1 MPHGSDTVAFAAR
14 TSSGSGSSSRDRSDS
29 TRSVSDDQ
37 LKYLLKRLS
46 GSDKRRLSSA
56 LRKSDNSTLSFSIST
71 KRPRDESDSDS
82 GSPVQVTKKKYK
94 AMISKLGN
102 QRKQLRIFQGKG
114 KKKAGFSFG
123 VADSD
128 DEDELGAYSATT
140 SSPAGTP

>member
-1 MPHGSDTVAFAAR
+1 M
-14 TSSGSGSSSRDRSDS
+14 
-29 TRSVSDDQ
+29 
-37 LKYLLKRLS
+37 
-46 GSDKRRLSSA
+46 
-56 LRKSDNSTLSFSIST
+56 
-71 KRPRDESDSDS
+71 
-82 GSPVQVTKKKYK
+82 QVTKKKYK